1 MKIGQT
7 IVSERERAVS
17 ESERMETRR
26 KEEKRKKIS
35 IMMFFAGLTL
45 IIVVVSGLAMNAVV
59 ERKKNE
65 LPNQNEKKYQPKVE
79 IVDAAGAGYITDKI
93 KTTVGMLEEDFL
105 NLGYRVSKA
114 IVPANT
120 AREIDIFLEGVE
132 PFFKIHVDRNTAESA
147 EDAVRMIKHLSKQ
160 QKKAIYVDV
169 RIAGRAYYKGQ

>member
-17 ESERMETRR
+17 ESERMESRR

-45 IIVVVSGLAMNAVV
+45 VIVVVAGLAMNAVV
-59 ERKKNE
+59 ERKKSE
-65 LPNQNEKKYQPKVE
+65 LPNQNEKKYQPKVV
-79 IVDAAGAGYITDKI
+79 ITDAAGAGYITDKI

-120 AREIDIFLEGVE
+120 AREIDM
-132 PFFKIHVDRNTAESA
+132 DRNTAESA
-147 EDAVRMIKHLSKQ
+147 EDAIRMIKHLSKQ
-160 QKKAIYVDV
+160 QKKAIYIDV